1 MEENLRFAY
10 YPGCSAHSTSKEYD
24 SSFRFIFDKLEI
36 ELVDI
41 NDWVCCGASAGHFYD
56 RKMSISLAVDTI
68 KKGKELGLPIIT
80 VCPACYSRLI
90 HANFMLSSDREL
102 RKKISDV
109 VGFDY
114 DGTHPVLNALDV
126 LSKVDT
132 DKIKNSVQR
141 PLTGL
146 RVACYYGCLF
156 ARPPKLTNCNRYEDP
171 IIMEGLLSIAGASP
185 ISFNYKMNCCGGSL
199 SLSNPEIVG
208 KMVSEII
215 VDAEKNGAQVI
226 ATVCPLCQTTLE
238 LRQKEAS
245 KYVGRKL
252 NTPITFFTQLLAYSF
267 GADEKTVGFKRNWI
281 SPEKLIKNLKTEKVE
296 AV

>member
-1 MEENLRFAY
+1 MGENLKFAY

-24 SSFRFIFDKLEI
+24 TSFRYIFDRLGI

-41 NDWVCCGASAGHFYD
+41 KDWVCCGASAGHFYD

-90 HANFMLSSDREL
+90 HANYMLSNDKDL
-102 RKKISDV
+102 RKRVSDV

-114 DGTHPVLNALDV
+114 DGTHPIFNALDV
-126 LSKVDT
+126 LSKVDVERIKE
-132 DKIKNSVQR
+132 KIQK

-146 RVACYYGCLF
+146 IVSCYYGCLF
-156 ARPPKLTNCNRYEDP
+156 ARPPKMTNCARYEDP
-171 IIMEGLLSIAGASP
+171 DIMEELLSIAGASP
-185 ISFNYKMNCCGGSL
+185 VNFNYKVNCCGGSL

-208 KMVSEII
+208 KMVADII
-215 VDAEKNGAQVI
+215 VDAEKNSAQAI
-226 ATVCPLCQTTLE
+226 ATVCPLCQTTVE

-245 KYVGRKL
+245 KYIGRKL
-252 NTPITFFTQLLAYSF
+252 NMPVTFFTQLLAYSL
-267 GADEKTVGFKRNWI
+267 GADDKAVGFKRNWI
-281 SPEKLIKNLKTEKVE
+281 SPERLIKNLKVEKVG
-296 AV
+296 AG